1 MNEATFSKDP
11 VSVEFNSSMGTETGR
26 KARLGDPDNAYR
38 VHPQIAPHVRAAHT
52 AFVNG
57 HATVARLGE
66 DETRTSPLKHEA
78 ARTVALRAVAAIEN
92 AQQSIVAVAHD
103 FETDAED
110 SISRFFAADPAR
122 AVIQLEIGKWIGE
135 TAKAKDG
142 LKRIR
147 AEMQNDPEIVIVLQH
162 SKPYIMG
169 LASDVRDRL
178 LEAGYRMHQ
187 PDAMR
192 KIDDAVAMRELAAKY
207 PKVTKGIRSS
217 WFNNAIA
224 EKAKSRVE
232 I

>member
-1 MNEATFSKDP
+1 MNDSTFSKDP
-11 VSVEFNSSMGTETGR
+11 VSVEFNSSMATESGR
-26 KARLGDPDNAYR
+26 KARLGDPDNADR
-38 VHPQIAPHVRAAHT
+38 VHPQIAPHVRAAHS
-52 AFVNG
+52 AFTSG
-57 HATVARLGE
+57 HATVTRLGE

-78 ARTVALRAVAAIEN
+78 ARTVALRTVAAIEN
-92 AQQSIVAVAHD
+92 AQQSIVGVAQG
-103 FETDAED
+103 FEADAED
-110 SISRFFAADPAR
+110 SITRFFAADPAR

-142 LKRIR
+142 IQRIR

-162 SKPYIMG
+162 SKPYIMS
-169 LASDVRDRL
+169 LANDVRDRI

-192 KIDDAVAMRELAAKY
+192 KIDNAVVMRELAAKY
-207 PKVTKGIRSS
+207 PRVTKGIRSS

>member
-1 MNEATFSKDP
+1 MILRIA
-11 VSVEFNSSMGTETGR
+11 SV
-26 KARLGDPDNAYR
+26 
-38 VHPQIAPHVRAAHT
+38 
-52 AFVNG
+52 
-57 HATVARLGE
+57 
-66 DETRTSPLKHEA
+66 
-78 ARTVALRAVAAIEN
+78 AI
-92 AQQSIVAVAHD
+92 AHD

-135 TAKAKDG
+135 TAKAKGG
-142 LKRIR
+142 LQRIR

-192 KIDDAVAMRELAAKY
+192 KIDDAVTMRELAAKY

-217 WFNNAIA
+217 LFNNALA